1 MSNAGHDDHYRA
13 LFLQSRDAI
22 VLLREDG
29 SVVDANPAAF
39 ALFGIPDDTP
49 LTLHGADFW
58 VDLAEREELHRRV
71 AKAGFVRDF
80 PARLRRMDGAE
91 LECLVTG
98 SLCELPYG
106 RRVFQSIIRDETE
119 RLQSELALRERIKE
133 LDCLYGVSR
142 SLNRLEGDW
151 EGACREIAALLPG
164 GFQHPTLCGA
174 RVLIGSASAA
184 TDGFRETPWML
195 RQPIGTEADAVGE
208 IAIAYQAPMS
218 FLDEEFAL
226 VAGICDRIA
235 DAFKRSSAEK
245 ALEQREAHF
254 RALIEGV
261 SDMITIVDEQGIV
274 RFASPSCV
282 AFTGIAPEDAVGS
295 RVLDFVHPDDLERVA
310 QALSGPVGV
319 EQRVEYRARGMD
331 GNWGW
336 FETKSRN
343 DPVLGGHLA
352 VTRSMTER
360 RELEDQLRHAQK
372 MEAVGRLAGGV
383 AHDIN
388 NVLTVID
395 TNAELLHDAIADRPD
410 VVEDLR
416 EIQKASAHAAMLTR
430 QLLAFSRKQVI
441 APKLLTLD
449 PLIQDL
455 VDMLRR
461 LIGTGVTLTTDFCAS
476 SARVLADSSQIE
488 QVILNLVINAR
499 DAMPN
504 GGELVIRTDRVES
517 NGSWVRISITDHG
530 VGMDEATRERIFEP
544 FFTTK
549 PNGTGLGLATVY
561 GIVRQSGGELEVES
575 EPGRGTTMRVLLPEA
590 CAARQT
596 SAPGVR
602 PSLSASL

>member
-1 MSNAGHDDHYRA
+1 
-13 LFLQSRDAI
+13 
-22 VLLREDG
+22 
-29 SVVDANPAAF
+29 
-39 ALFGIPDDTP
+39 
-49 LTLHGADFW
+49 
-58 VDLAEREELHRRV
+58 
-71 AKAGFVRDF
+71 
-80 PARLRRMDGAE
+80 
-91 LECLVTG
+91 
-98 SLCELPYG
+98 
-106 RRVFQSIIRDETE
+106 
-119 RLQSELALRERIKE
+119 
-133 LDCLYGVSR
+133 
-142 SLNRLEGDW
+142 
-151 EGACREIAALLPG
+151 
-164 GFQHPTLCGA
+164 
-174 RVLIGSASAA
+174 
-184 TDGFRETPWML
+184 
-195 RQPIGTEADAVGE
+195 
-208 IAIAYQAPMS
+208 
-218 FLDEEFAL
+218 
-226 VAGICDRIA
+226 
-235 DAFKRSSAEK
+235 
-245 ALEQREAHF
+245 
-254 RALIEGV
+254 
-261 SDMITIVDEQGIV
+261 MITIVDEQGIV